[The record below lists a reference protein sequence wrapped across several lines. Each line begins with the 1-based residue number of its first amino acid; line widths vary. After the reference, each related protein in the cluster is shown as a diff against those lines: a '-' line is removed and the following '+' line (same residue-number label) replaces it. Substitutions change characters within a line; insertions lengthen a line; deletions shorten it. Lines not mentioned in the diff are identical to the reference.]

1 MRYSGSQILNWY
13 LSGLLSHDLDFGCK
27 KKSKTILLHLFC
39 EVISFLFNLQGFMWS
54 VFGKNHIV
62 LMSCYDFDIEKKN
75 LELNIDNVVVDISDC
90 VLELTCKI

>member
-1 MRYSGSQILNWY
+1 
-13 LSGLLSHDLDFGCK
+13 
-27 KKSKTILLHLFC
+27 
-39 EVISFLFNLQGFMWS
+39 MWS

-62 LMSCYDFDIEKKN
+62 LMSCYDFDIEKKK